1 MLKMILTVFLFT
13 CSLQIVSS
21 TSLSFN
27 YSLLNSTNST
37 CLNFENAS
45 CPAWSY
51 CSANDGVCKCIKKS
65 DFLICGQDG
74 MNNFIYTCYCLT
86 FDQELDL
93 TELGPCIYNCY
104 YVGKKQFDFYTK
116 YDELPD
122 NVHGLESAMCE
133 EFNRTGTLC
142 GECMNNTFM
151 LTYSFDM
158 SCHECGNEIYSLIKY
173 IFIAFLPLTILCFI
187 VLVLQINIPSS
198 KLLGYVFF
206 CQIITNPIFARI
218 VSLYFLKVNKRNII
232 RLFVQVMGT
241 SYGIWNLD
249 FFRFFDLNIC
259 FKVSLLTA
267 LSFDFFIAL
276 YPLVIMIIT
285 YSVTSLHDANC
296 KLIVAIVKP
305 LKTIFTLFRCD
316 WNIGSSAV
324 NAFSTFMFLSNVK
337 FLNLCLDLLLP
348 VQVCGQAEN
357 DTCRLAV
364 FYYPSIG
371 YLSKEHLPY
380 VVLSLVTFFLFV
392 LTPVF
397 ILVLFPCTLFQKCLS
412 RVPLR
417 WQIALRFFAESFQ
430 GCYKDGTEPMCR
442 DCRWF
447 SVVPFLL
454 RLIIFSSYAAAFSSI
469 TFCIEIIVGSLVLTV
484 IVTIIVE
491 PYKPQFKSYSD
502 HFAVFLLC
510 IACIMLCIERLNV
523 NIFLTYVLYTVICI
537 ITLLQK
543 IYFYIQV
550 FYLIKEKRNRW
561 RHL

>member
-1 MLKMILTVFLFT
+1 MILTVFLFT
-13 CSLQIVSS
+13 GSLQIVSS
-21 TSLSFN
+21 TSLSYN
-27 YSLLNSTNST
+27 YSQLNSTNST
-37 CLNFENAS
+37 CSNFENVS

-51 CSANDGVCKCIKKS
+51 RSTNDRVCKCVKKS

-74 MNNFIYTCYCLT
+74 KNNYIYTCYCLT
-86 FDQELDL
+86 FDEELEL

-104 YVGKKQFDFYTK
+104 YIGKKQFDIYTK

-142 GECMNNTFM
+142 GECLNDTF
-151 LTYSFDM
+151 LRTYSFDM

-173 IFIAFLPLTILCFI
+173 IFIAFLPLTILCFV
-187 VLVLQINIPSS
+187 VLVFQINIPSS

-206 CQIITNPIFARI
+206 CQIIANPIFARLI
-218 VSLYFLKVNKRNII
+218 WLYFLKVNKINII
-232 RLFVQVMGT
+232 RLFVQVVGT

-249 FFRFFDLNIC
+249 FFRPFDLNIC
-259 FKVSLLTA
+259 FKVSFLTA
-267 LSFDFFIAL
+267 ISFDFFIAL
-276 YPLVIMIIT
+276 YPLVIMVVI
-285 YSVTSLHDANC
+285 YSVTSLHDANY

-305 LKTIFTLFRCD
+305 LKTIFALFRCD
-316 WNIGSSAV
+316 WNIGTSAV

-380 VVLSLVTFFLFV
+380 VVLSLVTFLLFV
-392 LTPVF
+392 LTPVL

-412 RVPLR
+412 RVPQR
-417 WQIALRFFAESFQ
+417 WQIALRIFAESFQ

-447 SVVPFLL
+447 SVVPFIL
-454 RLIIFSSYAAAFSSI
+454 RLIIFSSYAAAFSSYI
-469 TFCIEIIVGSLVLTV
+469 FCIEIIVGSLVLTV
-484 IVTIIVE
+484 IVTIITE

-502 HFAVFLLC
+502 HFAVSLLF
-510 IACIMLCIERLNV
+510 IASIIMCIERLNSS
-523 NIFLTYVLYTVICI
+523 IFLTYVFYSIFFILFI
-537 ITLLQK
+537 LQK
-543 IYFYIQV
+543 MYFIIQV
-550 FYLIKEKRNRW
+550 FYLIKEKRNC
-561 RHL
+561 RHNCDQ